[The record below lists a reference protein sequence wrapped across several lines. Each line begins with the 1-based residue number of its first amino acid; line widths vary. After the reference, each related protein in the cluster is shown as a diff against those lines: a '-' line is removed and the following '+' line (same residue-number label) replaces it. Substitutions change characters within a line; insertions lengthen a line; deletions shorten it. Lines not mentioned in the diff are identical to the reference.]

1 MRIRG
6 RLIDIQKSV
15 LKIGSKK
22 AEALVGLHCST
33 GSDTTGKFR
42 KKGKTTWLKKFEAAP
57 EKTVQAF
64 VQLGKSMNVNDCVV
78 EALEEFVC
86 QGYCRNSK
94 GASLSD
100 VRWHLFSKSA
110 KNGIDLPPTHAA
122 FVQHIMLLDSPE
134 NEGWKLDSFGSY
146 RAVGFTNLVAPKD
159 ILEFVKCGC
168 TTGCHGNRCR
178 CSKNKLPC
186 TGMWECQSC
195 ENREKECFG
204 VGDGDD
210 DIDEEDVDC

>member
-1 MRIRG
+1 MTFMRIRG

-22 AEALVGLHCST
+22 AEALVGLHCFT

-57 EKTVQAF
+57 EKIVQAF
-64 VQLGKSMNVNDCVV
+64 VQLGKSMNVNDRVV

-86 QGYCRNSK
+86 QGYCRNFK
-94 GASLSD
+94 DASLSD

-122 FVQHIMLLDSPE
+122 FVQHIIRANYQSTVWRQADNHIQLLDNPE
-134 NEGWKLDSFGSY
+134 NQE
-146 RAVGFTNLVAPKD
+146 
-159 ILEFVKCGC
+159 
-168 TTGCHGNRCR
+168 
-178 CSKNKLPC
+178 
-186 TGMWECQSC
+186 
-195 ENREKECFG
+195 
-204 VGDGDD
+204 
-210 DIDEEDVDC
+210 